1 MLHDKTISF
10 IAKFRI
16 LKGLKG
22 QKNSGIT
29 YLQQICHWDTDFRG
43 SRYFFKL
50 NLLFIAGS
58 YTDRG
63 LS

>member
-1 MLHDKTISF
+1 MSHDKTISF

-16 LKGLKG
+16 LKGLKE

-29 YLQQICHWDTDFRG
+29 YLLQICHWGADFRG

-50 NLLFIAGS
+50 NLLFTAAS

-63 LS
+63 SS